1 MEEVLVTSLK
11 VCSGINLE
19 YLFSTIA
26 VERYGAGTKA
36 PLNIVGA
43 IGMQQG
49 TLGDLR
55 TGLPSQMIDMHI
67 PVRAFFLVL
76 VDAPADSVKNV
87 LRRNPDLEAMIF
99 NDWVHLATRDPN
111 TGLVSRYV
119 KGLFVPCP
127 LLDVIERK
135 HLTAQSEW
143 KTYQPM
149 WERGLTVRRTEKIIS
164 LLAYFMIIL
173 SFVVPYVLLDTANMM
188 NAHGTYI
195 ATCATAI
202 SLPIIDFSRRY
213 MHGEKLFAQTSLLSS
228 LLVLGFNYIAM
239 APSLEELVE
248 GWCLF
253 GLASAFLIGT
263 YNNRV
268 TVRLLHYLHLHPIA

>member
-1 MEEVLVTSLK
+1 MLWNGAIDFSRIPIFYY
-11 VCSGINLE
+11 SG
-19 YLFSTIA
+19 
-26 VERYGAGTKA
+26 GAGTKA

-55 TGLPSQMIDMHI
+55 TGLPSQMIDMRI
-67 PVRAFFLVL
+67 PVRAFFLV
-76 VDAPADSVKNV
+76 DAPADRVKNV

-202 SLPIIDFSRRY
+202 SLPILDFSRRY
-213 MHGEKLFAQTSLLSS
+213 NT
-228 LLVLGFNYIAM
+228 N
-239 APSLEELVE
+239 
-248 GWCLF
+248 
-253 GLASAFLIGT
+253 GT
-263 YNNRV
+263 YHPIHIRLPQLKTSIVATTQMTYKTSNKNNNNNR
-268 TVRLLHYLHLHPIA
+268 TTGYESIANTD